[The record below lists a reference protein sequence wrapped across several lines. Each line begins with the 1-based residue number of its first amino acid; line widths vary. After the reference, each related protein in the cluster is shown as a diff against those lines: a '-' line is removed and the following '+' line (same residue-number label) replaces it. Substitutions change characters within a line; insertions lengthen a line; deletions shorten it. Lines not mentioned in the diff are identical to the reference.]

1 LSFAISIICFIISA
15 GSGEAAVVAGAET
28 PGVVAVVEGALGCG
42 DCAKATETTEVIAAR
57 AISAEK
63 MRVFMAMIFPAS
75 PSASNKK
82 ERRK

>member
-28 PGVVAVVEGALGCG
+28 VGVVTVVEGAPGCGAG
-42 DCAKATETTEVIAAR
+42 DCAKVIETTEVIATR

-63 MRVFMAMIFPAS
+63 MRVFMAVIFPGRCAGV
-75 PSASNKK
+75 K
-82 ERRK
+82 